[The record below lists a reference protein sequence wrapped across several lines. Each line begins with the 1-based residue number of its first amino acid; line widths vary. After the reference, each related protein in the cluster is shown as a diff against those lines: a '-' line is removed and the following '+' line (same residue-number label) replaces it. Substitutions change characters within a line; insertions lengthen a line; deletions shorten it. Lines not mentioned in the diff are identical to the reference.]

1 MPSCILNRSMKWLVF
16 MRDGLVCGELTR
28 AEATKEKILKLALNV

>member
-1 MPSCILNRSMKWLVF
+1 MPELLGMCDRIYV